1 MRIVIGAGFSS
12 LPAAIAIGENL
23 FASTSGRA
31 TTKTGTSF
39 RYAPLSSVYIRNAVT
54 LDSQNDDYKRRQ
66 QSGSKSSLNRK
77 DALVIGG
84 KRAIDGLL
92 IGVRLLPG
100 PPFPFDK
107 PEEEQPS
114 SSQMAPGS
122 RSRRG
127 TRVGSIYSRAKKQSS
142 F

>member
-1 MRIVIGAGFSS
+1 MTAYPSKLTSRRCAELVRNRA
-12 LPAAIAIGENL
+12 
-23 FASTSGRA
+23 TSGRA

-84 KRAIDGLL
+84 AG
-92 IGVRLLPG
+92 
-100 PPFPFDK
+100 
-107 PEEEQPS
+107 
-114 SSQMAPGS
+114 
-122 RSRRG
+122 
-127 TRVGSIYSRAKKQSS
+127 Y
-142 F
+142 

>member
-1 MRIVIGAGFSS
+1 MELVLGQQ
-12 LPAAIAIGENL
+12 
-23 FASTSGRA
+23 
-31 TTKTGTSF
+31 TSF

-84 KRAIDGLL
+84 KRPIDGLL

-107 PEEEQPS
+107 PEEEQAKLKPN
-114 SSQMAPGS
+114 GS
-122 RSRRG
+122 RQPKPQRHPGWFNFS
-127 TRVGSIYSRAKKQSS
+127 AA
-142 F
+142 